1 MYAQLV
7 LFDGPQSP
15 ELLAAAE
22 LADNQRIKPLIEA
35 NPRIRDDIVAR
46 YDLRQPDGGRAM
58 LIVTGSEATLD
69 AMTELIMTSEL
80 VPGEDPALLPGPS
93 RAERYTVAE
102 SFVADAA
109 GVR

>member
-1 MYAQLV
+1 MHAQLV
-7 LFDGPQSP
+7 IFDGPRSR

-22 LADNQRIKPLIEA
+22 RADRQRIQPLIEA
-35 NPRIRDDIVAR
+35 NAAIRDDIVAR

-58 LIVTGSEATLD
+58 LVITGSEATLD
-69 AMTELIMTSEL
+69 ALTELVMTSEL
-80 VPGEDPALLPGPS
+80 LPGEDPALLPGPS

-102 SFVADAA
+102 AFVADAA

>member
-1 MYAQLV
+1 MHAQLV
-7 LFDGPQSP
+7 IFDGPQSP

-22 LADNQRIKPLIEA
+22 LADTRRIRPLIEA
-35 NPRIRDDIVAR
+35 NARINQDIVAR
-46 YDLRQPDGGRAM
+46 YDLSQPDGGRAM

-69 AMTELIMTSEL
+69 ALTELVMTSEL

-102 SFVADAA
+102 WFVADSA